1 MLKVVAYTTQQDEL
15 ARAVCCRAGFAGVCL
30 TVTQLLAELEARAE
44 QVAKVA
50 VLELRAP
57 DGKMA
62 EQTSFKAFQMVNLG
76 GKITH
81 YVQAEVH
88 APGIRPAVQ
97 RQVNAFGV
105 FLNVFTSA
113 ANFHTATT
121 RTATLF
127 RGGISRAA
135 VQEAIEHVFI
145 ADTVAQ
151 VLVNNVVFT
160 GRLGCPVSRNN
171 RGILRSLR
179 NCGLAKSVEPCES
192 IDDTFTHSLVLKG
205 VAVELAAVE
214 LADGA
219 DSTSCETNAR
229 MNIGRTGVV
238 NLFFGVSGGVP
249 LASGL
254 EERLETVS
262 ARLMAALLRAV

>member
-1 MLKVVAYTTQQDEL
+1 MMKVVAYTTQQDEL
-15 ARAVCCRAGFAGVCL
+15 ARAVCCRAGFAGVCG

-62 EQTSFKAFQMVNLG
+62 EQTSFKAFEMVNLG

-88 APGIRPAVQ
+88 APGVRPAVQ

-127 RGGISRAA
+127 RGGTSRAA

-145 ADTVAQ
+145 ADSVAE

-171 RGILRSLR
+171 RGILRSLQ

-205 VAVELAAVE
+205 VAVELA
-214 LADGA
+214 DGA
-219 DSTSCETNAR
+219 VSTTSCEASAR
-229 MNIGRTGVV
+229 INIGRTGVV

-249 LASGL
+249 LARAL
-254 EERLETVS
+254 EERLQGVS
-262 ARLMAALLRAV
+262 ARLMAALLQAV

>member
-15 ARAVCCRAGFAGVCL
+15 ARAVCCRAGFSGVCR
-30 TVTQLLAELEARAE
+30 TVTQLLADLEGRAE

-57 DGKMA
+57 DGKIA
-62 EQTSFKAFQMVNLG
+62 EQTSLKAFEMVNLG

-88 APGIRPAVQ
+88 APGVRPAVQ

-127 RGGISRAA
+127 RGGTSRAA

-145 ADTVAQ
+145 ADSVAE

-171 RGILRSLR
+171 RGILRSLLS
-179 NCGLAKSVEPCES
+179 CGLAKSVEPCES

-205 VAVELAAVE
+205 VAVELA
-214 LADGA
+214 DGA
-219 DSTSCETNAR
+219 DSTTTCEANAR

-238 NLFFGVSGGVP
+238 NLFFGVTGGVP

-254 EERLETVS
+254 EERLQGVS
-262 ARLMAALLRAV
+262 ARLMAALLQAV